1 MDPAFPD
8 TVGEYAGAQ
17 IDDRAR
23 VWIVE
28 RGADGRLE
36 ERLDPSFL
44 EAFDEAEEVDE
55 FVEALVLAAAQNDIA
70 QSRIW

>member
-8 TVGEYAGAQ
+8 IVGEYAGAQ

>member
-8 TVGEYAGAQ
+8 IVGEYAGAQ

-28 RGADGRLE
+28 RGGDGRLE
-36 ERLDPSFL
+36 KRLDPSFL